1 MCAEP
6 PILANAILKRN
17 IVQNQN
23 FTFGNM
29 ASYQCV
35 PGYRI
40 FGQANL
46 RCLGSGKWS
55 RMNGRCSSMCNTY
68 IDVYK

>member
-1 MCAEP
+1 MVCGEP
-6 PILANAILKRN
+6 PILANAILKKDIEKAKN
-17 IVQNQN
+17 Y
-23 FTFGNM
+23 TFGNM
-29 ASYQCV
+29 ISYQCV

-55 RMNGRCSSMCNTY
+55 RMNGRCSS
-68 IDVYK
+68 V